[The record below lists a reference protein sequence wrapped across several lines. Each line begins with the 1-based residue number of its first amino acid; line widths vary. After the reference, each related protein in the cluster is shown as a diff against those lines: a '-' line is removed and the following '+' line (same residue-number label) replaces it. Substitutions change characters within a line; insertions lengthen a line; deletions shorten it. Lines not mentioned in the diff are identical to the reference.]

1 MTQPWT
7 WRPPPTWT
15 LKLARGDVDLTPLTL
30 EWDVA
35 YGCSFDAAA
44 GQWAVQTAT
53 GSLVLDNRSRAFEPG
68 SPDAI
73 ITSGDVAVPQLV
85 VLSLGA
91 GGETLWQGA
100 AVLKAAAH
108 LRGDATVVWRLHGYY
123 WQVLRSPLEWRQID
137 NTDAG
142 STPYTVTRRILRDAV
157 DGAPALD
164 ITSRASV
171 YPDVIRFQDLTL
183 AETGGAAWNRLGQ
196 AMGCIPFEDSNGLLG
211 MSAMHRMAEGQQ
223 RVVPDTMRAL
233 DDSTLQSVGTMSL
246 WSIDVVTRDFAPAP
260 LSVLVTTGAG
270 ASTRSE
276 VIRYDYPDDV
286 VGVEWAPPTPTAA
299 GWSIATWRALPAQ
312 DGSRADTVRCVIVR
326 DNDQAQP
333 SGVTYRGRVLSPTG
347 GRTISLAHPP
357 IAAAGLLRSRRQT
370 TPPWV
375 VHGAVGYLAPFEAML
390 GFVNEQ
396 KVTATL
402 RYPLWA
408 PTEEDRLPTHLSGD
422 RQGLLVPG
430 SMSRYRIDA
439 DRQIDMITGLVHL
452 QGSAVDEP
460 SATIT
465 GVTYSA
471 ASEFTGLPLDPL
483 PDDLPRPWMI
493 PPPGPPVYGPTPL
506 PPLPPPT
513 LTTAGP
519 GRRGRAGRVAARIL
533 ACGHRP
539 RPHRRTRFRGR
550 GHRLGRDRQLVPRR
564 QPGQRH
570 VGLPAA
576 LRRCVG
582 AVGHHHS
589 GAADARLHRVVETQL
604 DHGPRVCG

>member
-1 MTQPWT
+1 M
-7 WRPPPTWT
+7 
-15 LKLARGDVDLTPLTL
+15 
-30 EWDVA
+30 
-35 YGCSFDAAA
+35 
-44 GQWAVQTAT
+44 
-53 GSLVLDNRSRAFEPG
+53 
-68 SPDAI
+68 
-73 ITSGDVAVPQLV
+73 
-85 VLSLGA
+85 
-91 GGETLWQGA
+91 
-100 AVLKAAAH
+100 
-108 LRGDATVVWRLHGYY
+108 
-123 WQVLRSPLEWRQID
+123 
-137 NTDAG
+137 
-142 STPYTVTRRILRDAV
+142 TRRILRDAV

-223 RVVPDTMRAL
+223 RTIPDSMRAL
-233 DDSTLQSVGTMSL
+233 DDSTLHSVGTVSL
-246 WSIDVVTRDFAPAP
+246 WALDVVTRDFAPAA
-260 LSVLVTTGAG
+260 LAVLVTTGAVP
-270 ASTRSE
+270 STRSE

-299 GWSIATWRALPAQ
+299 GWSIAAWRALPAQ

-326 DNDQAQP
+326 DNDMAQP
-333 SGVTYRGRVLSPTG
+333 SGVAYRGRVLSPMG
-347 GRTISLAHPP
+347 GRTISLVHPP
-357 IAAAGLLRSRRQT
+357 IDAAGLLRSRRQT

-396 KVTATL
+396 KVAATL

-408 PTEEDRLPTHLSGD
+408 PTEEDRLPTHISGD

-460 SATIT
+460 TATIT

-471 ASEFTGLPLDPL
+471 ASEFTGLPLGPL

-493 PPPGPPVYGPTPL
+493 PRPVPPVYGPTPL

-513 LTTAGP
+513 LTLAGP
-519 GRRGRAGRVAARIL
+519 DGMDVLVGWPLEYSPVDIARAPTGERGAEVVVIASDVIGNSY
-533 ACGHRP
+533 
-539 RPHRRTRFRGR
+539 
-550 GHRLGRDRQLVPRR
+550 RDVD
-564 QPGQRH
+564 PGSGS

-589 GAADARLHRVVETQL
+589 GAAAAADALHSRVHAARLNWDGASQYVDRPQQRL
-604 DHGPRVCG
+604 PCGPTLYMTWGAGNCLRWCAPAIGLSTRDAQPVLEIFTRSRKNCSDVHPQRGRATRSRRHHDTGGRIKSEVASLVRLRYYVDGGWYTEDAG